1 MAKTL
6 KKKFDA
12 QFKNANSNF
21 EKALVEY
28 RANIDNCSI
37 CGSSKESFEPPVYYC
52 NGRCG
57 SNGTQCTIPTTTTR
71 TTGNASSRPCS
82 D

>member
-57 SNGTQCTIPTTTTR
+57 GQRIKR
-71 TTGNASSRPCS
+71 NAVYYTNNNNTYHW
-82 D
+82 